1 MLPGLPSYPDLESD
15 VLVTV
20 FVPVY
25 IQVIF
30 TVKISFSE
38 LAPVP
43 YFERQSVQRKKVFT
57 SYWMT
62 SDTNFATV
70 KRIEKETAK
79 KEKKKE
85 KERVSNEALA
95 KIKKEQ
101 AIKKQK
107 IQRKVVKKIKS
118 NPKL

>member
-1 MLPGLPSYPDLESD
+1 
-15 VLVTV
+15 
-20 FVPVY
+20 
-25 IQVIF
+25 
-30 TVKISFSE
+30 
-38 LAPVP
+38 
-43 YFERQSVQRKKVFT
+43 
-57 SYWMT
+57 MT

-70 KRIEKETAK
+70 QRIEKETAK

-85 KERVSNEALA
+85 EKRVGNETLA